1 MRKPSSLQTDSI
13 LTQNRFPIMIS
24 ACLLGINCRYDG
36 GHSTCS
42 DLVDFVASLPLIPFC
57 PEQLGGLHTPRSPAI
72 MKGGDGRDILCGKAR
87 LINAD
92 GADVTGAFKKG
103 AEEAYTL
110 ARLFGSPLAIM
121 KDRSPSCGLET
132 PYCEKP
138 SGLGIGVTA
147 ALFESR
153 GIKVFEL
160 GRDDPFPSQDF
171 LHFLKGTSD

>member
-1 MRKPSSLQTDSI
+1 
-13 LTQNRFPIMIS
+13 
-24 ACLLGINCRYDG
+24 
-36 GHSTCS
+36 
-42 DLVDFVASLPLIPFC
+42 
-57 PEQLGGLHTPRSPAI
+57 
-72 MKGGDGRDILCGKAR
+72 
-87 LINAD
+87 
-92 GADVTGAFKKG
+92 
-103 AEEAYTL
+103 
-110 ARLFGSPLAIM
+110 M